1 MTVKVKNLKWEM
13 IKPECLSWS
22 KIAWFSM
29 SCKTPTFAP
38 LENTRKNKK
47 TPASPWFSSSFS
59 FFLCFYL
66 LWQVTT
72 CFTVPP
78 LSKHGVPYNQHGP
91 PMSLCRVFEAALLA
105 ERGPPHSSLNST
117 PRSFLKCHIAST
129 YKNNKRR

>member
-13 IKPECLSWS
+13 IKPECLPWS
-22 KIAWFSM
+22 KIAWFSV
-29 SCKTPTFAP
+29 SCKTPTSAP
-38 LENTRKNKK
+38 LESTRKN
-47 TPASPWFSSSFS
+47 PCLPLVFPLLFS
-59 FFLCFYL
+59 FLCFYL

-117 PRSFLKCHIAST
+117 PGSLLKCHLAST
-129 YKNNKRR
+129 YQNNKRR